1 MIKSKVNAMTI
12 LIKVNA
18 KQPEPELIGQAADVI
33 RNGGLVAFPTETVY
47 GLGANA
53 LDERAVRSLFKVKNR
68 PAIDP
73 LIVHL
78 AHTDDLEKVVQQ
90 VTDLAKVLAEAF
102 WPGPLTLIQW
112 KRAEVST
119 LVTSG
124 LDTLATRVPAHPVAL
139 ALLEAAGVP
148 VVAPSAN
155 LFGRSSPT
163 SANHVLKDLG
173 GHIDMVLDGGLTPI
187 GVESTVLDITTDP
200 PVILRPGGLSRE
212 ELEVVIGKIEIRS
225 ENAVSGIAQ
234 RSPGMLAKHYAPRA
248 ELVLC
253 SGSNPEEVYGK
264 IEKLACKYLNE
275 GKKMGL
281 LLADEDVERLSEL
294 DVYKYSLGSQD
305 KLEEIAHR
313 LYAGLRFLDEQG
325 VDLILTRY
333 FGEVGLG
340 LAIRDRLNRA
350 ATRIE

>member
-1 MIKSKVNAMTI
+1 MIKSKVSAMTI
-12 LIKVNA
+12 ILKVNA
-18 KQPEPELIGQAADVI
+18 RQPEPELIRQAADVI
-33 RNGGLVAFPTETVY
+33 RHGGLVAFPTETVY

-53 LDERAVRSLFKVKNR
+53 FDERAVQRLFKVKNR

-78 AHTDDLEKVVQQ
+78 ARTGDLEKVVQQ

-112 KRAEVST
+112 KRAEVPT
-119 LVTSG
+119 IVASG
-124 LDTLATRVPAHPVAL
+124 LETLATRVPAHPVAL

-173 GHIDMVLDGGLTPI
+173 GRIDVVLDGGPTPI

-200 PVILRPGGLSRE
+200 PAILRPGGLSRE
-212 ELEVVIGKIEIRS
+212 DLETVIGQVEVRS
-225 ENAVSGIAQ
+225 ENAVSGKAQ

-253 SGSNPEEVYGK
+253 SGSNPEEVYSK
-264 IEKLACKYLNE
+264 IEQLAKNYLNE
-275 GKKMGL
+275 GKQVGL
-281 LLADEDVERLSEL
+281 LLAVEDVDRLSEL
-294 DVYKYSLGSQD
+294 DVFMFPLGPQE

-313 LYAGLRFLDEQG
+313 LYTGLRFLDEQG
-325 VDLILTRY
+325 VDLILTRD

-340 LAIRDRLNRA
+340 LAIRDRLKRA